1 MKNLFLFFYNLIED
15 NFHLWRIK
23 RFLSRHIFLKDP
35 IIFDIGSHRG
45 KLVKLMNGLY
55 ENSSFYCF
63 EPNKSMNASLQKIG
77 KNVKVFNYA
86 VGQKNGEQKILISKI
101 DLTHT
106 LSKINKDS
114 LYLKIKNF
122 VITKSEEKVVYKKI
136 EVISL
141 KNFCKIQKIK
151 CIDFLKVDVE
161 GYEYEV
167 LKGAKEIIK
176 NVKFIMLEVQKNDM
190 YANYSKNKIEN
201 FLKKNNFILIK
212 SFDFPLMFFKD
223 CIYKKIE
230 D

>member
-23 RFLSRHIFLKDP
+23 RFLSSHIFLKNP
-35 IIFDIGSHRG
+35 IIFDVGSHRG
-45 KLVKLMNGLY
+45 KLVKLMNDVY
-55 ENSSFYCF
+55 ESSSLYCF
-63 EPNKSMNASLQKIG
+63 EPNKSMNFSLKKIG

-86 VGQKNGEQKILISKI
+86 VGEKNGEQKILISKI

-106 LSKINKDS
+106 LSKINENS

-122 VITKSEEKVVYKKI
+122 IIRKSKEKVVYKKI
-136 EVISL
+136 KVVSL
-141 KNFCKIQKIK
+141 KNFCKTKKIK
-151 CIDFLKVDVE
+151 RIDFLKVDVE

-167 LKGAKEIIK
+167 LKGAKDIIK
-176 NVKFIMLEVQKNDM
+176 NVRFIMLEVQKNDM

-230 D
+230 N

>member
-1 MKNLFLFFYNLIED
+1 MTLHQIHYCLIT
-15 NFHLWRIK
+15 
-23 RFLSRHIFLKDP
+23 
-35 IIFDIGSHRG
+35 
-45 KLVKLMNGLY
+45 
-55 ENSSFYCF
+55 
-63 EPNKSMNASLQKIG
+63 Q
-77 KNVKVFNYA
+77 VFQA
-86 VGQKNGEQKILISKI
+86 LRDHQS
-101 DLTHT
+101 
-106 LSKINKDS
+106 
-114 LYLKIKNF
+114 
-122 VITKSEEKVVYKKI
+122 
-136 EVISL
+136 
-141 KNFCKIQKIK
+141 KIK

>member
-1 MKNLFLFFYNLIED
+1 MVTLNVAPRALFALNSPLPSTFTL
-15 NFHLWRIK
+15 
-23 RFLSRHIFLKDP
+23 
-35 IIFDIGSHRG
+35 GSISILTG
-45 KLVKLMNGLY
+45 
-55 ENSSFYCF
+55 F